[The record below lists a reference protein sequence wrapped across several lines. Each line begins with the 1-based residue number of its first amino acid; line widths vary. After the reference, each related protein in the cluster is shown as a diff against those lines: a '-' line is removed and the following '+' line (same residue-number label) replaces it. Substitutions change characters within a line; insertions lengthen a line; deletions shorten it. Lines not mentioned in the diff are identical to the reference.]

1 MADKKFAVLAHSP
14 ERLNVISTK
23 LGAAKREN
31 YTDKDIKKAVK
42 MGTESNYV
50 VCVAGDDLEGFID
63 NIDGGGTTGGFVFG
77 GVAHPNSGFRVEV
90 QVAAG
95 QATPLV
101 VRDRV
106 VAADQLALGTEGLAQ
121 VQKGDGVLFVY
132 RVIALL
138 GDGTGA
144 AGSTVL
150 LEKV

>member
-23 LGAAKREN
+23 IGAAKGEN
-31 YTDKDIKKAVK
+31 YTDKDVEKAVK
-42 MGTESNYV
+42 MGTVSNYV
-50 VCVAGDDLEGFID
+50 LCEAGDDLEGFID

-90 QVAAG
+90 NTTEKVA
-95 QATPLV
+95 
-101 VRDRV
+101 VRDTV
-106 VAADQLALGTEGLAQ
+106 VAAAQLALGTKGLAQ
-121 VQKGDGVLFVY
+121 VKKGPGVLFKY

-138 GDGTGA
+138 GDGTGNA
-144 AGSTVL
+144 NTTVL